1 MLRKLLKY
9 DLASVGRYW
18 WILVPSSLGVS
29 CIGGLAFRYLIYAA
43 EHDDQ
48 SNVLLT
54 LFAMLA
60 LIVCFIALAGSLVA
74 TPILVYIRFYKH
86 LFTDEGYLTFTLPVS
101 RRSLLLSK
109 TLNAIIWTV
118 GQMLLWFTC
127 FGILLTIAGTGSS
140 VFSSEMSEMLHEFRW
155 LMSMI
160 GYSLNEAIGTLGE
173 TIGLHW
179 LIIWLIEGVLIFICA
194 CIYSVCS
201 FQFSITVGAVI
212 AKKAKVFVGIGI
224 QYGLSSVLSFVTQ
237 MATLIIVPA
246 LFEGLAQLAPD
257 PTNAEIG
264 WIITLLLAIVLMM
277 ALALVA
283 VLYYT
288 TLGLLERKL
297 NLS

>member
-29 CIGGLAFRYLIYAA
+29 CIGGFAFRYLIYAA

-54 LFAMLA
+54 LFAILA

-140 VFSSEMSEMLHEFRW
+140 VFSSEMSEMLHEVRW

-160 GYSLNEAIGTLGE
+160 GDSLNEVIELR
-173 TIGLHW
+173 W
-179 LIIWLIEGVLIFICA
+179 PIIWLIEGVLIFICM
-194 CIYSVCS
+194 CIYLVCS

-237 MATLIIVPA
+237 MATLIILPV
-246 LFEGLAQLAPD
+246 LSDGLMQLAPD

-288 TLGLLERKL
+288 TLGMLERKL
-297 NLS
+297 NLP